1 MKKINKITLRQT
13 LTPLITI
20 AIICFLWFGPIRIS
34 YIENIIISILIIISN
49 YIEYK
54 GRPFSALGFRRGKFT
69 LKNILVLAPLFAL
82 GLFVFYVFVLVPG
95 ITKLT
100 GVPIDYSSFDE
111 LKGNLPA
118 CLIALLLV
126 WATAGFGEEIIFRG
140 YFMRQF
146 VKFFGESKVS
156 IMLNIVLLACF
167 FGFMH
172 SYQGITGQLVA
183 GFVGALLALI
193 FYLRKYDL
201 WFIVAVH
208 GFFDT
213 IALIC
218 IYFGLG

>member
-1 MKKINKITLRQT
+1 MNKFTLQQT
-13 LTPLITI
+13 IIPLITI
-20 AIICFLWFGPIRIS
+20 AIICFLWFGPIRIGI
-34 YIENIIISILIIISN
+34 IENIVISIIIIIAN

-54 GRPFSALGFRRGKFT
+54 GKPFSALGFQREKFT
-69 LKNILVLAPLFAL
+69 FKNIFVLAPLVAL
-82 GLFVFYVFVLVPG
+82 GLFVFYVFAVVPG

-100 GVPIDYSSFDE
+100 GVPIDYSSFDQLE
-111 LKGNLPA
+111 GNLQA
-118 CLIALLLV
+118 CLIALLVV

-156 IMLNIVLLACF
+156 ILLNIVLLACF

-172 SYQGITGQLVA
+172 SYQGITGQLVT

-213 IALIC
+213 IALVC
-218 IYFGLG
+218 IYFGLA